1 MLWCGDRESVCYGVV
16 IGSECYSVVIGRMS
30 VMVW

>member
-16 IGSECYSVVIGRMS
+16 IGRVCYGVVIGSECYSVV
-30 VMVW
+30 